1 MDLSVW
7 ISLGSTAWKSA
18 NGKERVFLA
27 FCKSFMEVSG
37 EVTKSESDYWDI
49 ALDAEAKVR
58 GFLIDN
64 NIQLIKQDDFQ
75 LSLIADGMLAGK
87 EIRSMQ
93 AHYGIS
99 LCGEAFKMQSPS
111 ECERKYQKAIQIT
124 ERLAA
129 MGCSIQDNL
138 PYFNAASHLAGGKK

>member
-1 MDLSVW
+1 MDVSVW
-7 ISLGSTAWKSA
+7 ISLGKRAWKSA
-18 NGKERVFLA
+18 STKEKVFLV
-27 FCKSFMEVSG
+27 FCKSFVEVSS
-37 EVTKSESDYWDI
+37 EPTQSESDYWDV
-49 ALDAEAKVR
+49 ALAAEAKVR
-58 GFLIDN
+58 AFLIEN
-64 NIQLIKQDDFQ
+64 EIPLNKQDDFQ
-75 LSLIADGMLAGK
+75 LSVIADGMFAGR

-99 LCGEAFKMQSPS
+99 LCGEVYQTQTRD

-138 PYFNAASHLAGGKK
+138 PYFNAKSHLSDR